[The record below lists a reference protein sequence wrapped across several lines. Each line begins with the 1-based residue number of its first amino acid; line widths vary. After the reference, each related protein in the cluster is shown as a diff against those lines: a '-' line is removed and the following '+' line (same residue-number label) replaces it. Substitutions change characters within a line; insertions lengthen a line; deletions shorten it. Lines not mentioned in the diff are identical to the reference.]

1 MVDTEFG
8 IERNVEIRSD
18 MFVMYCPEK
27 KQYVKGVEIKD
38 SFIDFTFTDNVDEAD
53 LILLDKDCDRK
64 IKRFGYEFE
73 LKLRRDL

>member
-1 MVDTEFG
+1 MVDIDFG
-8 IERNVEIRSD
+8 IERNVVVRSD

-27 KQYVKGVEIKD
+27 KQYVKGVEIND
-38 SFIDFTFTDNVDEAD
+38 SFIDLEEAD
-53 LILLDKDCDRK
+53 LILLDKDCDKK

>member
-1 MVDTEFG
+1 M
-8 IERNVEIRSD
+8 RD

-27 KQYVKGVEIKD
+27 KQYVKGVEIHD
-38 SFIDFTFTDNVDEAD
+38 SVIDFTFTDNLNEAD
-53 LILLDKDCDRK
+53 LILLDIDCDRK

>member
-1 MVDTEFG
+1 MVDAEFG
-8 IERNVEIRSD
+8 IERMVEVKSD

-27 KQYVKGVEIKD
+27 KQYVKGVELHD

-53 LILLDKDCDRK
+53 RILLDKDCDRK

-73 LKLRRDL
+73 LKLRREL

>member
-1 MVDTEFG
+1 MVDVEFG
-8 IERNVEIRSD
+8 IERNVEVRSD

-27 KQYVKGVEIKD
+27 KQYVKGVELHD

-53 LILLDKDCDRK
+53 LILLDKGCDRK

>member
-1 MVDTEFG
+1 MVDIDFG
-8 IERNVEIRSD
+8 IERIVEVISD

-27 KQYVKGVEIKD
+27 KQYVKGVEIND
-38 SFIDFTFTDNVDEAD
+38 SVIDFTFTNNVEEAD

-73 LKLRRDL
+73 LKLRRDI